1 MATTVQQPALTYTT
15 PVALPATFAPMPAG
29 FHRSSRRAFSSWL
42 RVAKPPVELRFLG
55 VFHGMMDS
63 TDMSSSSSTCNV
75 DTVCEPWLVAG
86 LPVDLGAEV
95 REGLEALERLD
106 SMEAEPDICTRAHTA
121 CLLAQDG
128 THSAADIAARFVFW
142 VVYPTCRVRDLAD
155 ARAEMA
161 DALAALL
168 LLRPVSWR
176 SRLRDVDMIAGY
188 SCCVCWVCCACCDVP
203 LFSHPGRLLFHS
215 PHP

>member
-1 MATTVQQPALTYTT
+1 MATTIATHTHALTYTT

-63 TDMSSSSSTCNV
+63 TDMSSSSSTCNI

-86 LPVDLGAEV
+86 LPVDLGAEA
-95 REGLEALERLD
+95 REGLETLERLD

-121 CLLAQDG
+121 CLLAQD
-128 THSAADIAARFVFW
+128 
-142 VVYPTCRVRDLAD
+142 D
-155 ARAEMA
+155 AHGLFFGLFTLPAE
-161 DALAALL
+161 
-168 LLRPVSWR
+168 
-176 SRLRDVDMIAGY
+176 Y
-188 SCCVCWVCCACCDVP
+188 ET
-203 LFSHPGRLLFHS
+203 
-215 PHP
+215 